1 MATLYTILSGLHPMT
16 NDDLNASGNFPWRG
30 EIHSYLPYTKSKLFV
45 SMLSNNCLNLL
56 LLGPNNQF
64 IPNNIQTDYPI
75 DRITGLI
82 G

>member
-16 NDDLNASGNFPWRG
+16 NDDLNASSNFPWRG

-45 SMLSNNCLNLL
+45 SMLSNKWLNLL
-56 LLGPNNQF
+56 FLSPNNQS